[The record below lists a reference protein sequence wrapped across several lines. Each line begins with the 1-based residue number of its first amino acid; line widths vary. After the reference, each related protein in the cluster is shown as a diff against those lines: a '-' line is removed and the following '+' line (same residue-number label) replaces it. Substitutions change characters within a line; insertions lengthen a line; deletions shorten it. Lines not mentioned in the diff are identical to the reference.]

1 MLSMVFGMSDAAADA
16 VANGAFQVYSWDEL
30 SDDIEIVDVNANPI
44 YQYIKAER
52 SMSIKKIVADVCS
65 PRECDIVFR
74 YFGFLCK
81 RTFRRNSRNIW
92 CLSSAYWTT
101 VKESYHKASG
111 T

>member
-30 SDDIEIVDVNANPI
+30 SDDIEIVDVNENQI

-65 PRECDIVFR
+65 PREYDIVFR
-74 YFGFLCK
+74 YFGFWSGMVHCRIGNCCRNWK
-81 RTFRRNSRNIW
+81 R
-92 CLSSAYWTT
+92 LSFM
-101 VKESYHKASG
+101 E
-111 T
+111 